1 MASHTD
7 PCFLVASQAGV
18 HKIHFKRV
26 NECRGSFIR
35 SGSTLST
42 QGIDSGPAGLYRIH
56 QITRNAGLGDIAFNR
71 SNLTVIS
78 QHNLVLACSE
88 GFSRSF
94 WEMADFGSSDHRF
107 KYVCMDFY
115 FSCNKLAYS
124 EHVR

>member
-1 MASHTD
+1 MASHAD

-26 NECRGSFIR
+26 NECRSSFIR
-35 SGSTLST
+35 SGSTLSS
-42 QGIDSGPAGLYRIH
+42 QGIDSGPAGLYRIR
-56 QITRNAGLGDIAFNR
+56 QITRYAGLGDIAFNR

-78 QHNLVLACSE
+78 QHNLVFACSE

-94 WEMADFGSSDHRF
+94 WEMADFGSSDYRR
-107 KYVCMDFY
+107 KPVRMDIY
-115 FSCNKLAYS
+115 FSCNKLAHS